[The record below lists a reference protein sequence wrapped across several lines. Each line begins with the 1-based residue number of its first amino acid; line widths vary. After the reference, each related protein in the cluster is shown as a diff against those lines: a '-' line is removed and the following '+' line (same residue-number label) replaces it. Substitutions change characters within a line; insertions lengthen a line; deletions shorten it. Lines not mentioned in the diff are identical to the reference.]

1 MTYEVNAAWNAK
13 KRILSCIA
21 GGSVICYKNKS
32 VIYLAAP
39 GLSSF
44 TQNLR
49 SSLLH
54 RTLSYGMYI

>member
-54 RTLSYGMYI
+54 